1 MRTTLDIT
9 EILFGLVNVPEV
21 TSIISGSTYRDE
33 RPANSALQDVVCTST
48 TVDNEP
54 FQEGVG
60 YVNIHDPGAMPNH
73 IWFKTATGII
83 VPLLKAHYVRN
94 DYSLLVTN
102 VLGPIKQEKQQGYF
116 MSVRIRLKLYYN
128 N

>member
-9 EILFGLVNVPEV
+9 EILYGLVNVPEV
-21 TSIISGSTYRDE
+21 TAIISGSTYRDE
-33 RPANSALQDVVCTST
+33 RPENSAVQDVVCTST

-60 YVNIHDPGAMPNH
+60 YVNIHDPGTMPNH
-73 IWFKTATGII
+73 VWFKTVTGII
-83 VPLLKAHYVRN
+83 VPILKSHYVRN

-102 VLGPIKQEKQQGYF
+102 AAGPIKQEKQQGYF
-116 MSVRIRLKLYYN
+116 MSIRVRLKLYYN